1 MKVNQ
6 RAWPQIVVE
15 AIGNME
21 CMYHKGVD
29 IPMLV
34 DVGKTLVVLMTIG
47 AFDYKTASQITN
59 FLCNFL
65 IPN

>member
-1 MKVNQ
+1 
-6 RAWPQIVVE
+6 
-15 AIGNME
+15 ME